1 VLDAWVN
8 LSKLVAGEALLQ
20 LIDSFIDLLNGVSTE
35 LMNLTEIIRLSLPVQ
50 DLFSYVFSDSFR
62 TVYERYFNFIYFGK
76 SLA

>member
-50 DLFSYVFSDSFR
+50 DLFSYVFS
-62 TVYERYFNFIYFGK
+62 TVFGLFMRGISILYILEK
-76 SLA
+76 V